1 MRDGGQKKA
10 PPRFPR
16 EGLRAARGWAT
27 KGCRCHAP
35 SGASPF
41 EVSLHVTRKGVA
53 RRRLPIVSS
62 SSGEW
67 QHHRGQRVC
76 AAEQVAR

>member
-27 KGCRCHAP
+27 KGA
-35 SGASPF
+35 GATRRREPAPF
-41 EVSLHVTRKGVA
+41 EVSSTCDA
-53 RRRLPIVSS
+53 ERRRPKATA
-62 SSGEW
+62 
-67 QHHRGQRVC
+67 HREFFVG
-76 AAEQVAR
+76 